1 MAPQIQTG
9 MAAWLTT
16 RLRLASTKS
25 ASASRRKRVSISAAL
40 VGESTTS
47 VAGKSNS
54 KSGSDRAASGV
65 SEGMF
70 EGTREE
76 SVGAMVE

>member
-9 MAAWLTT
+9 IAAWLTT
-16 RLRLASTKS
+16 RLLFASTKS
-25 ASASRRKRVSISAAL
+25 ASASRRKRVSMSAAL

-47 VAGKSNS
+47 DWEKSNS
-54 KSGSDRAASGV
+54 RSGSDKAASGV
-65 SEGMF
+65 SDGML